1 MTVRVC
7 AVMLVV
13 LITGA
18 GEAAAQ
24 AARAAQA
31 APHLRAKRVS
41 IALGASTIGGYPIGG
56 GTADLRRNAP
66 GTTSPPAFA
75 LFRHE
80 TDMNRASG
88 VEARVAW
95 PLSASLAVE
104 VGGGFSRPG
113 LTVSITG
120 DSESSPVTLTESRVS
135 QYVVDA
141 ALVWQLSGMAIGS
154 RARPFLSAGGGYLRQ
169 LYDEQTRV
177 ETGQLFHAGAG
188 VRYWLRG
195 GRGVGRDVGLR
206 GEVRYYLRRKGIE
219 FAGQSRRFPAASVSL
234 FVGL

>member
-1 MTVRVC
+1 MTLRMCSLLC
-7 AVMLVV
+7 AV

-24 AARAAQA
+24 AVQA
-31 APHLRAKRVS
+31 APQLRAKRVS
-41 IALGASTIGGYPIGG
+41 IAVGAGTTGGYPIGEG
-56 GTADLRRNAP
+56 MADLRRNVP

-75 LFRHE
+75 LFRAE
-80 TDMNRASG
+80 TDVNRASG
-88 VEARVAW
+88 LEARVAW

-113 LTVSITG
+113 LLVSITG
-120 DSESSPVTLTESRVS
+120 DAESPAVTLTESSVS

-154 RARPFLSAGGGYLRQ
+154 RARPFVSVGGGYLRQ

-177 ETGQLFHAGAG
+177 ETGQLFHVGAG

-206 GEVRYYLRRKGIE
+206 GEVRYHLRRDGVE